1 MKAPIRRLVLDVLK
15 PIKGLSIVEIGR
27 EIAALEGIEG
37 VNVTVKE
44 IDVDTMTLVVTI
56 EGSDINF
63 EKVEE
68 KLESLGCVIHSIDQV
83 VAGKKIVEEALV
95 RPE

>member
-1 MKAPIRRLVLDVLK
+1 MRSPIRRLVLDVLK

-27 EIAALEGIEG
+27 EVASLEGIEG

-56 EGSDINF
+56 EGKSIDF
-63 EKVEE
+63 EKLEE

-83 VAGKKIVEEALV
+83 VAGSKIVEEAKV